1 MKNSKAVSQTHV
13 LDLASLT
20 EVCGGSRS
28 TLVSLIQVDPDFPAS
43 TLIAGKRHWPTRQ
56 VLDYWR

>member
-1 MKNSKAVSQTHV
+1 MKNSKALSQTNF

-20 EVCGGSRS
+20 EVCGVSRS

-43 TLIAGKRHWPTRQ
+43 TLIAGKRHWPARQ